1 MSSVPVKAPLLR
13 RHPLVTFFMLAYALT
28 WIPVALVLVATQLGV
43 LPANSP
49 VVSITS
55 RLISFGPAIAAL
67 IATAAVSGRAGVGQL
82 LRRLVQWRV
91 GVQWYLFAVFGILLA
106 LLIGRAIKFAAFAL
120 PWGYLGSFVVAAV
133 IAGILAA
140 IFPARRASRLN
151 VLQALQY
158 E

>member
-1 MSSVPVKAPLLR
+1 MGQTRSQPRQSLERCAMSSVPVKAPLLR

-82 LRRLVQWRV
+82 LRRLVQWR
-91 GVQWYLFAVFGILLA
+91 GGGPGGPLPLFWVLLPLVIRAVVVFLGA
-106 LLIGRAIKFAAFAL
+106 PPAASSRQRAT
-120 PWGYLGSFVVAAV
+120 
-133 IAGILAA
+133 
-140 IFPARRASRLN
+140 
-151 VLQALQY
+151 
-158 E
+158 

>member
-106 LLIGRAIKFAAFAL
+106 LLIGAMVMFRGA
-120 PWGYLGSFVVAAV
+120 P
-133 IAGILAA
+133 LAA
-140 IFPARRASRLN
+140 SAGQWQTGRPPVPTDRRGRGDHDRTG
-151 VLQALQY
+151 
-158 E
+158 

>member
-1 MSSVPVKAPLLR
+1 MSSVAVKAPLLR

-82 LRRLVQWRV
+82 LRRLVQWRGEV
-91 GVQWYLFAVFGILLA
+91 H
-106 LLIGRAIKFAAFAL
+106 
-120 PWGYLGSFVVAAV
+120 
-133 IAGILAA
+133 
-140 IFPARRASRLN
+140 
-151 VLQALQY
+151 
-158 E
+158 

>member
-1 MSSVPVKAPLLR
+1 MGQTRSQPRQSLERCAMASVPVKAPLLR

-49 VVSITS
+49 AVSITS

-82 LRRLVQWRV
+82 LRRLGQWRGGGPGDLV
-91 GVQWYLFAVFGILLA
+91 PGFGVPPAPATGASGIVP
-106 LLIGRAIKFAAFAL
+106 RR
-120 PWGYLGSFVVAAV
+120 P
-133 IAGILAA
+133 LAA
-140 IFPARRASRLN
+140 S
-151 VLQALQY
+151 
-158 E
+158 

>member
-1 MSSVPVKAPLLR
+1 MVASP
-13 RHPLVTFFMLAYALT
+13 HPALKGIAALVAQGLSNKEIAAKLVVSERTAESHILNITFFMLAYALT

-91 GVQWYLFAVFGILLA
+91 GVQ
-106 LLIGRAIKFAAFAL
+106 
-120 PWGYLGSFVVAAV
+120 
-133 IAGILAA
+133 
-140 IFPARRASRLN
+140 
-151 VLQALQY
+151 
-158 E
+158 